1 MHLAVILRLIPDL
14 SEEFEIDDSG
24 TDIDRE
30 WIGFKLN
37 EFDDQALEEAV
48 LLKER
53 FGAKVTAVALAAE
66 GSDRVL
72 QTAVARGADEALRID
87 HMEERIDS
95 ATKAA
100 SLLAG
105 PLTEIGAT
113 LVLTGVQTPE
123 DIFGQLA
130 PTLAGQLGWPT
141 VNAVSNI
148 SVREEKIVV
157 QQEYSGGFSALLQVS
172 GPAVFGVQAASQPP
186 RYVSG
191 TKLRQAQSTPIR
203 SIDAGPAAASA
214 AKISS
219 LRIPDRGSHAEM
231 LSGDADSVAARV
243 LNILKERG
251 LVGA

>member
-14 SEEFEIDDSG
+14 SEELEIDDSG

-30 WIGFKLN
+30 WIGFRLN

-53 FGAKVTAVALAAE
+53 FGAKVTAIALAAE

-87 HMEERIDS
+87 HDEERVDG

-105 PLTEIGAT
+105 AFAEIGPT
-113 LVLTGVQTPE
+113 LVLTGIQTPE
-123 DIFGQLA
+123 DVFGQLA
-130 PTLAGQLGWPT
+130 PTLGGRLGWPT
-141 VNAVSNI
+141 VNAVS
-148 SVREEKIVV
+148 SVSVQDGEIVV
-157 QQEYSGGFSALLQVS
+157 RQEYSGGLSALLQIS
-172 GPAVFGVQAASQPP
+172 GPAVLGIQAASQPP

-191 TKLRQAQSTPIR
+191 TKLRQAQSTSIR
-203 SIDAGPAAASA
+203 SIRAGAAAASGT
-214 AKISS
+214 KISS
-219 LRIPDRGSHAEM
+219 LNVPKRSSHAEM
-231 LSGDADSVAARV
+231 LAGDANSVAAGV
-243 LNILKERG
+243 LNILRERG
-251 LVGA
+251 LARA

>member
-14 SEEFEIDDSG
+14 SEELEIDDSG

-53 FGAKVTAVALAAE
+53 FGAKVTAIALAAE
-66 GSDRVL
+66 GSDRIL

-87 HMEERIDS
+87 HDEERVDS
-95 ATKAA
+95 AAKAA

-105 PLTEIGAT
+105 AFAEIGAT

-123 DIFGQLA
+123 DVFGQLA
-130 PTLAGQLGWPT
+130 PTLAGRLGWPT
-141 VNAVSNI
+141 VNAVS
-148 SVREEKIVV
+148 SVSVQDGKIVV
-157 QQEYSGGFSALLQVS
+157 RQEYSGGLSAILQVS
-172 GPAVFGVQAASQPP
+172 GPAVLGIQAASQPP

-191 TKLRQAQSTPIR
+191 TKLRQAQSTLIR
-203 SIDAGPAAASA
+203 SIHAGAAAPSV
-214 AKISS
+214 AKIAS
-219 LRIPDRGSHAEM
+219 LSIPERSTHAEM
-231 LSGDADSVAARV
+231 LSGDANSVAARV
-243 LNILKERG
+243 LNILRERG
-251 LVGA
+251 LAGA

>member
-14 SEEFEIDDSG
+14 SEELEIDDSG

-53 FGAKVTAVALAAE
+53 FGAKVTAIALAAE
-66 GSDRVL
+66 GSDRIL

-87 HMEERIDS
+87 HDEERVDS
-95 ATKAA
+95 AVKAA

-105 PLTEIGAT
+105 AFAEIGAT

-123 DIFGQLA
+123 DVFGQLA
-130 PTLAGQLGWPT
+130 PTLAGRLGWPT
-141 VNAVSNI
+141 VNAVS
-148 SVREEKIVV
+148 SVSVQDGKIVV
-157 QQEYSGGFSALLQVS
+157 RQEYSGGLSALLQVS
-172 GPAVFGVQAASQPP
+172 GPAVLGIQAASQPP

-203 SIDAGPAAASA
+203 SIRTDAAAASG

-219 LRIPDRGSHAEM
+219 LSIPERSSHAEM
-231 LSGDADSVAARV
+231 LAGDARSVAARV
-243 LNILKERG
+243 LDILRERG
-251 LVGA
+251 LAGA

>member
-14 SEEFEIDDSG
+14 SEELEIDDSG

-53 FGAKVTAVALAAE
+53 FGARVTAMALTAE
-66 GSDRVL
+66 GSDRIL

-87 HMEERIDS
+87 HDEERVDS

-105 PLTEIGAT
+105 ALAEIGAT

-123 DIFGQLA
+123 DVFGQLA
-130 PTLAGQLGWPT
+130 PTLAGRLGWPT
-141 VNAVSNI
+141 VNAVS
-148 SVREEKIVV
+148 SVSMQDGKVV
-157 QQEYSGGFSALLQVS
+157 VRQEYSGGLSALLQVS
-172 GPAVFGVQAASQPP
+172 GPAVLGIQAASQPP

-203 SIDAGPAAASA
+203 SIRAGAAAASA
-214 AKISS
+214 AKIAS
-219 LRIPDRGSHAEM
+219 LDVPERSSHAEM
-231 LSGDADSVAARV
+231 LSGDANSVAARV
-243 LNILKERG
+243 LNILRERG
-251 LVGA
+251 LAGA